1 MENGGS
7 TVSHMRQG
15 AGDIAQDVQDRIE
28 ELRGYAEDAGEIVRN
43 FARERPVAGGG
54 GGAARG
60 GGRGRG
66 RAPPGA
72 RPTTT

>member
-43 FARERPVAGGG
+43 FARARPVAAIAI
-54 GGAARG
+54 AAG
-60 GGRGRG
+60 LGFVLGRLMSR
-66 RAPPGA
+66 
-72 RPTTT
+72 T